1 MANQMYAMEMKN
13 QLNIISRRSQKLK
26 FLLQIKIYA
35 ANRKCLLK
43 PALSSFATLF
53 DSFCR
58 RIMDSVIPALIEKA

>member
-13 QLNIISRRSQKLK
+13 QLNIISR
-26 FLLQIKIYA
+26 YA